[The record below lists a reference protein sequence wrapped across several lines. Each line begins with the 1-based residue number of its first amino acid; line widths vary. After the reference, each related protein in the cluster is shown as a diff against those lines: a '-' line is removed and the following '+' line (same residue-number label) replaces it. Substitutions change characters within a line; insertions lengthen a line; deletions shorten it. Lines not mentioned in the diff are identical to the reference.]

1 MSSANRYQN
10 VVMSKTKTKKDLFEE
25 FPPVSTE
32 EWEKVIT
39 KDLKGADYKKKLRW
53 DTGEGISALPF
64 YRREALAKIPR
75 KAPVDKKFAKDNSW
89 EIRQSIFN
97 QKVDKA
103 NENALDALNRGAD
116 ALQFYLKIHRTEGML
131 GGDLEGTSIQNQKDF
146 SQLLDSISLEKTAIH
161 FNSGLGSPVLVAML
175 WNEVINQDLN
185 VDKIQ
190 ASFLYDPFS
199 TILLSGQLH
208 KPEKEI
214 ESDIAQLAE
223 FTTQN
228 LPFTRPLGINAKV
241 YHNCGATIIQELAY
255 ALATASEYLSILTE
269 SGLEIDEAAKSLH
282 FSFAIGSSYFLE
294 IAKFRAARLLWKN
307 LIDAFGG
314 NTGDNQA
321 YLHGETSRWNK
332 TLYDPYTNLLRTTTE
347 GMAASIAG
355 CDSITVA
362 PFDRHFKRPS
372 EFSDRI
378 ARNSQIIMSEEAY
391 LDKVKDPAAGS
402 YYIENLTENIAH
414 KAWKLFQQVEQ
425 EGGLLKS
432 IKNGTVQSSIGESQK
447 KRGQAIATRR
457 RIFVG
462 SNQYPNPED
471 KIAGEIDSGYHT
483 VSLAKS
489 DKNFELE
496 IKNLPKDLAGGFAE
510 GAKIG
515 DLIPYLF
522 EYGKHY
528 IRTISEYHGTQEF
541 EALRLATERSEK
553 TPKVLTI
560 PIGTRKMRKARSTFA
575 SNFFGC
581 VGYEIED
588 PIAFKNVKEAI
599 QSIKN
604 DRPDIAV
611 VCSSDEEYKELVPV
625 VCEEFEK
632 LQNPPMLVLAG
643 YPEDEIDT
651 YKKAGIDEFIH
662 EKCNV
667 LETLK
672 KFQRKLGVIE

>member
-1 MSSANRYQN
+1 
-10 VVMSKTKTKKDLFEE
+10 MSKTKIKKSLFEE

-39 KDLKGADYKKKLRW
+39 KDLNGADYKKKLRW
-53 DTGEGISALPF
+53 DTGEGVSALPF
-64 YRREALAKIPR
+64 YRREDLAEIPR
-75 KAPVDKKFAKDNSW
+75 KAPIDKKFAKDNTW
-89 EIRQSIFN
+89 EILQPVFE
-97 QKVDKA
+97 QDVDKA
-103 NENALDALNRGAD
+103 NEKALDMLNRGAD

-131 GGDLEGTSIQNQKDF
+131 GGDLEGTSIQNQKEF
-146 SQLLDSISLEKTAIH
+146 SQLLDGVSLEKTTVQ
-161 FNSGLGSPVLVAML
+161 FNSGLGSPVLLAML
-175 WNEVINQDLN
+175 WNEVANQDLN
-185 VDKIQ
+185 ADQVQ
-190 ASFLYDPFS
+190 ALFLYDPFS
-199 TILLSGQLH
+199 QVLLSGQLH

-214 ESDIAQLAE
+214 ENDIAQLAN
-223 FTTQN
+223 FTTKN
-228 LPFTRPLGINAKV
+228 LRGVRPLGINAKI
-241 YHNCGATIIQELAY
+241 YHNCGATIIQDLGY

-269 SGLEIDEAAKSLH
+269 SGLKIDEAAKSLH
-282 FSFAIGSSYFLE
+282 FSFAIGSNYFLE

-307 LIDAFGG
+307 LVDAFGG
-314 NTGDNQA
+314 NTEDTQA

-332 TLYDPYTNLLRTTTE
+332 TLYDPYTNMLRTTSE
-347 GMAASIAG
+347 GMSAAIAG
-355 CDSITVA
+355 CDSITVT
-362 PFDRHFKRPS
+362 PFDRHFKKPS

-402 YYIENLTENIAH
+402 YYVENLTEDIAREG
-414 KAWKLFQQVEQ
+414 WKLFQQVEQ

-432 IKNGTVQSSIGESQK
+432 IKNGTVQSSIGQSQK
-447 KRGQAIATRR
+447 KRDQAIAIRE

-483 VSLAKS
+483 IALAKS
-489 DKNFELE
+489 GENFELNIE
-496 IKNLPKDLAGGFAE
+496 NLPKDLAGALAE
-510 GAKIG
+510 GAQIG

-528 IRTISEYHGTQEF
+528 IRTISEYRGTQEF
-541 EALRLATERSEK
+541 EALRLATEKSKK

-581 VGYEIED
+581 AGYEIKD
-588 PIAFKNVKEAI
+588 PIGFKNVKEVI

-604 DRPDIAV
+604 DKPDIAV
-611 VCSSDEEYKELVPV
+611 VCSSDEEYKDLVPV

-632 LQNPPMLVLAG
+632 LQNPPLLVLAG
-643 YPEDEIDT
+643 YPEEDIET

-662 EKCNV
+662 AKCNV

-672 KFQRKLGVIE
+672 NFQLKLGVIERG